1 MPDDCCCTKYPD
13 QFHYHYTLDS
23 VLKRNNKTCELCDI
37 YTTGYH
43 FHYKRDCCGR
53 VCLK

>member
-37 YTTGYH
+37 YIL
-43 FHYKRDCCGR
+43 R
-53 VCLK
+53 VIIFIIKEIVVEEFV